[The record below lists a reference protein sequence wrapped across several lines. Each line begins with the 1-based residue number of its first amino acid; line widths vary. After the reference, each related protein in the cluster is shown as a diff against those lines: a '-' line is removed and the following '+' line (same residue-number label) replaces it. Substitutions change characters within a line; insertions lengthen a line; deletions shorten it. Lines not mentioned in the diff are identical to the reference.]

1 MKITTFISAINENVQ
16 VEIFEILQTKEHLMG
31 KFSVTRQGAD
41 ILVNANPEDVFRVLA
56 ANGTWKTEREFLNSS
71 ETLSFV
77 VFGRLLKDNG
87 VEAHVDILP
96 HLDGS
101 IVRVIGDR
109 GSKMRSI
116 GGNTFNVGVKK
127 FQTKILD
134 SFEQEL
140 RNA

>member
-1 MKITTFISAINENVQ
+1 
-16 VEIFEILQTKEHLMG
+16 MG
-31 KFSVTRQGAD
+31 RFSVTRQGAD

-56 ANGTWKTEREFLNSS
+56 ANTTWKTEREFLNSS

-77 VFGRLLKDNG
+77 VFGRFWKENG
-87 VEAHVDILP
+87 AEAHVNILH

-101 IVRVIGDR
+101 IVRVVGDR
-109 GSKMRSI
+109 GASARANGFNM
-116 GGNTFNVGVKK
+116 FNVGVKK

>member
-1 MKITTFISAINENVQ
+1 
-16 VEIFEILQTKEHLMG
+16 MG
-31 KFSVTRQGAD
+31 KFSVTRQGTD
-41 ILVNANPEDVFRVLA
+41 ILVNANPEDVFRVIA
-56 ANGTWKTEREFLNSS
+56 ANTTWRTEREFLNSS

-77 VFGRLLKDNG
+77 VFGRFWKESG
-87 VEAHVDILP
+87 AEAHVDIL
-96 HLDGS
+96 HHSGGS

-109 GSKMRSI
+109 GARARANGFNML
-116 GGNTFNVGVKK
+116 NVGVKK